1 MAADGW
7 KEWPD
12 DVADEVRR
20 ELFAAT
26 ALDDRD
32 GLDRLGLLV
41 TPVLPPR
48 VVAPAP
54 DPLLDQIEGGLTALA
69 GTEKSALWPGERPPE
84 VTTVE
89 G

>member
-7 KEWPD
+7 KEWPA

-41 TPVLPPR
+41 TPVMPPR
-48 VVAPAP
+48 VVAPAD
-54 DPLLDQIEGGLTALA
+54 DPLRDQIEAGLTALA
-69 GTEKSALWPGERPPE
+69 GTDKSGFWIGDPE
-84 VTTVE
+84 PE
-89 G
+89 PSDG